1 LLNFSSYDLIWIV
14 EKNYLILKNT
24 MNKIYKHLPINIPKM
39 GIVIQNGQDQVSSL
53 TFKRFDVKV
62 ILKLNETNFD
72 I

>member
-1 LLNFSSYDLIWIV
+1 
-14 EKNYLILKNT
+14 